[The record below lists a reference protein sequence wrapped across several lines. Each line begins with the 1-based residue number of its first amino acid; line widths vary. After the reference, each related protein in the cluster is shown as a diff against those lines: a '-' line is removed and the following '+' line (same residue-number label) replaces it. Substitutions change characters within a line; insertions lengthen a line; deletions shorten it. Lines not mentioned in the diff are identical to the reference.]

1 VCAQE
6 LLCTHN
12 GIWKLWVHPSH
23 TILENARNGAGIILF
38 KQTVMDIES
47 VSGALS
53 FPNLHCQYIY
63 HEAVY
68 LMLHFIQLD

>member
-1 VCAQE
+1 MYSQRHLKTVGF
-6 LLCTHN
+6 TPPTPS
-12 GIWKLWVHPSH
+12 WK
-23 TILENARNGAGIILF
+23 NARNGAGIILF

-47 VSGALS
+47 LSGALS